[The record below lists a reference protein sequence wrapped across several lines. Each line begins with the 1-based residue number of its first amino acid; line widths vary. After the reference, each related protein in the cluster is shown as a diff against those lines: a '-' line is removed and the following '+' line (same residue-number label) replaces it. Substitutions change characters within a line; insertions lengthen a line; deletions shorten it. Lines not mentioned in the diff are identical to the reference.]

1 MIANLFVDVERMV
14 RVVSVNMKE
23 KHNSETLKVEV
34 MNENENEKE
43 KVKVKAFGKA
53 GKRVTSHR
61 EVSRRERARNRV
73 WGEYKLNEKVGY
85 VDTRGAR
92 PKRGDKF
99 PGVNRS
105 ALGRML
111 GKDRSMITRWLNGTM
126 VPDVR
131 NASRLSKALG
141 LSGIEELMRKLGHK
155 DDSED

>member
-1 MIANLFVDVERMV
+1 MKDNKQTEVNVEQ
-14 RVVSVNMKE
+14 
-23 KHNSETLKVEV
+23 SEVQKKTL
-34 MNENENEKE
+34 
-43 KVKVKAFGKA
+43 KAFGKA

-73 WGEYKLNEKVGY
+73 WGEYKLNAKVGY

-155 DDSED
+155 ETED